1 MRIASWNVNSI
12 KARLNNVLDWVR
24 AEKPDVLLF
33 QELKCQDPDFPAL
46 EFESMGYSAHVH
58 GQKSYNGV
66 AILSLRR
73 PDAVRKRL
81 PGDES
86 DEQARYI
93 EADIGGLTIGNLYL
107 PNGNPRPG
115 QKYEYKLRWMARL
128 HQRAA
133 ALLAAETPFLMAG
146 DYNVC
151 PTDIDVFDPVAFADD
166 ALCWP
171 DTRQAFRS
179 LCNLGL
185 TEAWRALHP
194 GIQDYTFWDYQ
205 AGCWPKNNGLRI
217 DHFLLSP
224 QLTDRLVSCEVDRN
238 PRAREKAS
246 DHTPI
251 ICEIA
256 EIQAGLPEN

>member
-24 AEKPDVLLF
+24 GEKPDVVLF
-33 QELKCQDPDFPAL
+33 QEIKCQDPDFPAL
-46 EFESMGYSAHVH
+46 EFQSMGYSAHVH

-73 PDAVRKRL
+73 PEAVRTRL
-81 PGDES
+81 AGDET

-93 EADIGGLTIGNLYL
+93 EADIGGVTICNLYL

-115 QKYEYKLRWMARL
+115 EKYDYKLRWMARL
-128 HQRAA
+128 RQRAV
-133 ALLAAETPFLMAG
+133 ALLAADTPFLMAG

-151 PTDIDVFDPVAFADD
+151 PTDTDVYDPVGFAED

-194 GIQDYTFWDYQ
+194 RLQDYTFWDYQ
-205 AGCWPKNNGLRI
+205 AGCWPKNYGLRI

-224 QLTDRLVSCEVDRN
+224 QLADRLVSCEIDRN
-238 PRAREKAS
+238 PRGKEKAS

-256 EIQAGLPEN
+256 DFQAGLPEN